1 MKKKKKIKTR
11 GSPSVSV
18 LEGVAC
24 APPYFLDIK
33 SFTATAYPT
42 QKRTKHLNSK
52 YISNTKIRIRKR
64 YMTEY
69 PTFLVIFGLSHARDA
84 FSEWSL
90 KNKSE

>member
-42 QKRTKHLNSK
+42 QKRTRQLNSK
-52 YISNTKIRIRKR
+52 YISNTKIRIRKKIHDR
-64 YMTEY
+64 VSNLSGDLW
-69 PTFLVIFGLSHARDA
+69 PFSCKGCFLRV
-84 FSEWSL
+84 EPE
-90 KNKSE
+90 KQE